1 MVRKHGWQLPAH
13 TFQVVAITVFCLLVI
28 AFYAFLAPFLGG
40 RIWEY
45 TFIGVYSPVALI
57 VFILYVRCTAINPA
71 DPGIMSKFDP
81 RVRNKFDSAHDL
93 LGKHQSSEH
102 GGVAAG
108 EHSSP
113 SSAASKRS
121 MTNMSKKSSVEGP
134 DRVDDLR
141 NQNNPNSCD
150 VIGGILCIL
159 FSHEDCRKQEATAD
173 EQGGG
178 EDALFCTLCNSE
190 VRKFSKHCRSC
201 DKCVDG
207 FDHHCRWLNNCVGQ
221 KNYHSFISLMA
232 FSLAWL
238 VIEAGVGIAVIV
250 RFFVNKRGMESE
262 IIDRLGNG
270 FSRPPFAAVVMVC
283 TAVSVLACVPL
294 GELFFFHMILIRKG
308 ITTYEYVVA
317 MRAMSEAPA
326 DGDIPHNALY
336 SPTGSTTTGLSGG
349 SSLGLQYK
357 GAWCT
362 PPRVFVDYQDEVV
375 PHLEPGMLPS
385 TVDPD
390 AAGFAERGQKMP
402 KRPVRISAWKL
413 AKLDSQEA
421 VRAAAKARASSSVLR
436 PVDSHRPLDAELSS
450 SGNLSIRSSMSTET
464 GINKETKYDLRLSP
478 VRNSIA
484 PSQGSRDEYE
494 TGTQSMSSFSS
505 PSHVQEAVTLS
516 PLPQGRTLGGF
527 RAGTSVPSLVPE
539 RPLASKATLPNF
551 KNPISNP
558 SLGFDGTV
566 MPKGTSNDPLLLSA
580 SSTSILR
587 DVKRTSVVWDQ
598 EAGRY
603 VSVPSLPLEARNRS
617 SLQVELP
624 NSIAE
629 TSSIG
634 RKPVIPLQEPRK
646 PVIPRQEP
654 SSSAPKSPRQH
665 AQNLMYTG
673 ESIFFGGPFLSVA
686 AKDGLKNERHLGSAE
701 AHDSIAVNLP
711 QEPRYRRDSHSNQ
724 LPVFVPGGF
733 DTALQPRSGMN

>member
-1 MVRKHGWQLPAH
+1 
-13 TFQVVAITVFCLLVI
+13 
-28 AFYAFLAPFLGG
+28 
-40 RIWEY
+40 
-45 TFIGVYSPVALI
+45 
-57 VFILYVRCTAINPA
+57 
-71 DPGIMSKFDP
+71 
-81 RVRNKFDSAHDL
+81 
-93 LGKHQSSEH
+93 
-102 GGVAAG
+102 
-108 EHSSP
+108 
-113 SSAASKRS
+113 
-121 MTNMSKKSSVEGP
+121 
-134 DRVDDLR
+134 
-141 NQNNPNSCD
+141 
-150 VIGGILCIL
+150 
-159 FSHEDCRKQEATAD
+159 
-173 EQGGG
+173 
-178 EDALFCTLCNSE
+178 
-190 VRKFSKHCRSC
+190 
-201 DKCVDG
+201 
-207 FDHHCRWLNNCVGQ
+207 
-221 KNYHSFISLMA
+221 
-232 FSLAWL
+232 
-238 VIEAGVGIAVIV
+238 
-250 RFFVNKRGMESE
+250 
-262 IIDRLGNG
+262 
-270 FSRPPFAAVVMVC
+270 
-283 TAVSVLACVPL
+283 
-294 GELFFFHMILIRKG
+294 
-308 ITTYEYVVA
+308 
-317 MRAMSEAPA
+317 
-326 DGDIPHNALY
+326 
-336 SPTGSTTTGLSGG
+336 
-349 SSLGLQYK
+349 
-357 GAWCT
+357 
-362 PPRVFVDYQDEVV
+362 V

-450 SGNLSIRSSMSTET
+450 SGNLSIRSSMSTDT
-464 GINKETKYDLRLSP
+464 GINKETKYELRLSP
-478 VRNSIA
+478 VRNSIV

-539 RPLASKATLPNF
+539 RPLTSKATLPNF

-624 NSIAE
+624 KSLQVELPNSIAE

-634 RKPVIPLQEPRK
+634 RKPVIPLQESRK
-646 PVIPRQEP
+646 LVIPRQEP

-724 LPVFVPGGF
+724 LPVFVPGGS
-733 DTALQPRSGMN
+733 DNALQPRSGMN